1 MDLEDWSTRLKVFA
15 DATRVRLLALLE
27 HEELTVAELSA
38 ITRLAQPRVST
49 HLAKLKE
56 AGLVRDRRA
65 GVSAY
70 YRFDESLLDPAQRAL
85 WLALSTGSDD
95 PLLRQDA
102 ERVAAVLVNRA
113 SDQNWADSVAGDMER
128 HYSPGRTWEALART
142 ALPLL
147 ETGDVLDIASGDGVL
162 AELVAPHARR
172 YVCIDTSARVVAAAS
187 ERLRR
192 LSNVEVR
199 EGDMHAL
206 PFADA
211 GFDLVVMMH
220 ALTYATKPAHAVCES
235 ARVLR
240 PGGRLL
246 LLCSLAH
253 HEHKAA
259 VQAYGHVNLGF
270 SAKELRKFIHKA
282 GLEVSSLETVTR
294 EKRPPHFEVISLIAI
309 KPGEPAATARP
320 ENQTSSKASAGTTA

>member
-1 MDLEDWSTRLKVFA
+1 MEIFMDLEAWSSRLKVLA
-15 DATRVRLLALLE
+15 DPTRVRLLALLE
-27 HEELTVAELSA
+27 GEELTVAELSA

-70 YRFDESLLDPAQRAL
+70 YRFEDEALDPAQRAL
-85 WLALSTGSDD
+85 WQALSTGSDD

-102 ERVAAVLVNRA
+102 ERVPAVLASRA
-113 SDQNWADSVAGDMER
+113 ADQNWADSVAGDMER
-128 HYSPGRTWEALART
+128 HYSPGRTWEALARS

-162 AELVAPHARR
+162 AELLAPHAHR
-172 YVCIDTSARVVAAAS
+172 YVCVDSSKRVVAAAA
-187 ERLRR
+187 ERLRKFR
-192 LSNVEVR
+192 NVEVR

-206 PFADA
+206 PFAD
-211 GFDLVVMMH
+211 GEFDLVVLMH
-220 ALTYATKPAHAVCES
+220 ALTYAEKPAQAVAEA

-246 LLCSLAH
+246 LSSLAR
-253 HEHKAA
+253 HEHQNV
-259 VQAYGHVNLGF
+259 VQAYGHANLGF
-270 SAKELRKFIHKA
+270 ADKDLRRFVSRA
-282 GLEVSSLETVTR
+282 GLELVNAETVTR
-294 EKRPPHFEVISLIAI
+294 EKRPPHFEVISMIAR
-309 KPGEPAATARP
+309 KP
-320 ENQTSSKASAGTTA
+320 